1 MRLCHLELVQ
11 MSENEDF
18 QFNQQN
24 TNPFVD
30 PVSEYISTDV
40 ITDLK
45 SGIYNLFL
53 SLVNNLMVQYG
64 PVEAVKI
71 STEFLDT
78 ISDNFKKTLE

>member
-1 MRLCHLELVQ
+1 

-24 TNPFVD
+24 TKPFVE

>member
-1 MRLCHLELVQ
+1 
-11 MSENEDF
+11 MSENNNF
-18 QFNQQN
+18 QYNQEN
-24 TNPFVD
+24 TDPFVK
-30 PVSEYISTDV
+30 PVSDYVSTDI

-45 SGIYNLFL
+45 SGIYNLFI

-78 ISDNFKKTLE
+78 ISDNFKKTIE

>member
-1 MRLCHLELVQ
+1 
-11 MSENEDF
+11 MSENNDF

-24 TNPFVD
+24 TNPFID
-30 PVSEYISTDV
+30 PVSEYVSTDV

-53 SLVNNLMVQYG
+53 SLLNNLVVQYG
-64 PVEAVKI
+64 PVEAIKI

-78 ISDNFKKTLE
+78 ISDTFKKTLE